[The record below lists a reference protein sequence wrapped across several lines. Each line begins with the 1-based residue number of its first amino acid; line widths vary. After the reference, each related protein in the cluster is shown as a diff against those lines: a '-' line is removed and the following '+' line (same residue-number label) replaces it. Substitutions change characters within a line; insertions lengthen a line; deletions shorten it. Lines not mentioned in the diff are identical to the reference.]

1 MPVEIPEGQVY
12 LDNASTSFPKPEA
25 VADAISKAVRIVSL
39 TTGRGTSFCEINPDD
54 ITAKARKQLARLF
67 NADNPKRIIFTYS
80 ATDSIN
86 LVLFGMLSEGD
97 HMLISPLEH
106 HAVSRPAHHLRET
119 KGVAFDVMPA
129 DSDGRIIPER
139 IAEVV
144 KPNTC
149 LACISHISN
158 VAGTVQP
165 ITDIGAE
172 LKRLDIPFMLDA
184 SQSAGC
190 HVIDVKAMNLDVV
203 AAPGHK
209 SLLALPGSGVLYLS
223 ERMKP
228 APFRIGGTGVKSEL
242 YHLPPELPVYY
253 ESGTP
258 NVLGVI
264 ALEASLDFIFEQ
276 TIEAFEERC
285 HKLCEQML
293 NALQELPGV
302 SIVGPTDP
310 AIRAPVISFNVE
322 GFSPKELSE
331 LLAEKYH
338 IAHRGGLHCAPMAHE
353 FFGTTER
360 GGAVRVSP
368 AFLTPDEEVEYF
380 CDVMK
385 EVTAD
390 LA

>member
-1 MPVEIPEGQVY
+1 MAVTIPEGQVY
-12 LDNASTSFPKPEA
+12 LDNASTSFPKPDAVSDAIGEA
-25 VADAISKAVRIVSL
+25 VRTVGL
-39 TTGRGTSFCEINPDD
+39 TTGRGTYFCEINPDD
-54 ITAKARKQLARLF
+54 ITAKVRRMLARLI
-67 NADNPKRIIFTYS
+67 NADNPRRIIFTYS

-86 LVLFGMLSEGD
+86 LVLFGTLGEGD
-97 HMLISPLEH
+97 HMLISALEH
-106 HAVSRPAHHLRET
+106 HAVSRPAHYLRET
-119 KGVAFDVMPA
+119 RGVAFDLMPA

-144 KPNTC
+144 KPNTR
-149 LACISHISN
+149 LACISHVSN
-158 VAGTVQP
+158 VAGTIQP
-165 ITDIGAE
+165 VADIGAE

-190 HVIDVKAMNLDVV
+190 HAIDVKAMNLDVV

-209 SLLALPGSGVLYLS
+209 SLLALPGSGMLYLS

-228 APFRIGGTGVKSEL
+228 APFRVGGTGVKSEL

-258 NVLGVI
+258 NVLGII
-264 ALEASLDFIFEQ
+264 ALEASLGFIFKE
-276 TIEAFEERC
+276 TVDAIERR
-285 HKLCEQML
+285 HQRLCGRVL
-293 NALQELPGV
+293 GALQELPGV

-338 IAHRGGLHCAPMAHE
+338 VAHRGGLHCAPMAHE
-353 FFGTTER
+353 FFGTTEY

-380 CDVMK
+380 CDVLK